1 MIYEQIEGFIQS
13 LTTNIQKNTILWN
26 RLISLQEKDK
36 YIEEFNLN
44 YKEQYPGYI
53 IDPQSSYF
61 LSINSGFVFLLNLFY
76 VNKQLFSPS
85 LDKKILLVKID
96 STSVMENLSS
106 YAS

>member
-44 YKEQYPGYI
+44 YKEQYTGYI
-53 IDPQSSYF
+53 IDPESSYF